1 MATAVLQSAHGL
13 SENDLKLRENY
24 LGASESA
31 AVMGYNPWCHASDIY
46 HQRVDG
52 IVLPTTE
59 MMRMGQIMEPFI
71 LERAAEELGV
81 SLTQA
86 NRRRVH
92 PDAPLQAT
100 IDSFV
105 RGEREII
112 EAKLVHPFSF
122 KKGQADL
129 NSPDR
134 WGDQYTDAVPRY
146 YLIQVQHQLAVLT
159 ASTQEPWDIAYITLM
174 IGIEEFRIY
183 KIPRHEQLGQQ
194 IVDAVSRFWTE
205 HILANVPPIDDGP
218 SPETL
223 AKLPRTAGKV
233 VEGADPKL
241 IPEYEAAHED
251 VKAAEDR
258 KEIARGK
265 ILKVMGDAETVIDK
279 VGRRATYR
287 TITSNKLDA
296 AALKAA
302 QPQLV
307 SQFVKPSVS
316 RRFNIV

>member
-1 MATAVLQSAHGL
+1 
-13 SENDLKLRENY
+13 
-24 LGASESA
+24 
-31 AVMGYNPWCHASDIY
+31 
-46 HQRVDG
+46 
-52 IVLPTTE
+52 
-59 MMRMGQIMEPFI
+59 
-71 LERAAEELGV
+71 
-81 SLTQA
+81 
-86 NRRRVH
+86 
-92 PDAPLQAT
+92 
-100 IDSFV
+100 
-105 RGEREII
+105 
-112 EAKLVHPFSF
+112 
-122 KKGQADL
+122 
-129 NSPDR
+129 
-134 WGDQYTDAVPRY
+134 
-146 YLIQVQHQLAVLT
+146 
-159 ASTQEPWDIAYITLM
+159 M

-307 SQFVKPSVS
+307 AQFVKPSVS